1 MVHLQQSVRSL
12 ASAPL
17 PARALGLTRRH
28 ALLLVLLVA
37 LALRVYGIGWDSGYL
52 FHPDERAILTHT
64 YDMGLPPVSDLGV
77 LLDAEASPWNP
88 RWFPYGSLPLYLLKT
103 VQIALSPVIDLDL
116 VELSLAGRAISAVAD
131 VGSVLM
137 VYLLGRRLF
146 DRRTGLLASVFT
158 ALAVLHIQ
166 LSHFY
171 AVDTVL
177 TLFVLAA
184 VFFLVGLVQDGRLR
198 DSALAGGFVA
208 LALAT
213 KVSAAPILLPLFLA
227 HLFLAFRGGLG
238 ARSIVGH
245 LPAVPREWW
254 RAAAGLALSLT
265 VLVVVLFVAAPYAF
279 LDNSRF
285 LADVIEQ
292 SEMVRGIRDY
302 PYTRQYAD
310 TTAYL
315 YHVRH
320 LALFG
325 LGVPLGVVAWAGLVF
340 AVAST
345 IVRRR
350 PGEALAL
357 AWVLPLLLLM
367 GAFQVKFLRYLLP
380 VTPFLLLY
388 GARMLVVGLDWARAH
403 HPSLSRPL
411 RAATAFVVISTGFYA
426 VAYVNIYS
434 EPHPAVRTSRWLN
447 EQAESGLVLLK
458 EHWEEGLPDLHR
470 HRTSELPLYEPDSE
484 RKTETV
490 ARLLADADYLL
501 FYSSRLYGTIPRLPE
516 RYPVSAGY
524 YRLLFQGDLGYEVVH
539 VEQAYPSLL
548 GIAFTNDTFSR
559 PGLPVPAPVALARPA
574 AVTIGLGFAD
584 ESFSVYDHPRVLA
597 LRNVGQ
603 LSAERIEELLSEG
616 PREAAYDE
624 MLMPTALAAAQRA
637 GGTWRDIAPEDGLG
651 ARFPLAVWLAVVYA
665 GSLAV
670 TPLALVVFRGLPD
683 RGYLLARPL
692 GLLLLAYAP
701 WLLASLGWAP
711 FGRGTIALGFATLF
725 GTSAWLAVRFRGEL
739 TLFVRRHWRL
749 LLAEEAIFLGAIL
762 VFTLVRMANPDLWH
776 PYRGGEKPM
785 DLAYLNAVVRST
797 FMPPYDPWFA
807 GGSLN
812 YYYFGQFMVA
822 TLVRATRIPTE
833 IAYNLAVP
841 TLFALTASAAFSLG
855 YNLTEGARRAARLPW
870 RVPRWSAAAAGVAAM
885 AFAVLLSNLHG
896 AGQLLKASW
905 ERIVDRVPFPPFDFW
920 APTRMMPPDP
930 PGFEI
935 TEFPFFTFLFG
946 DLHAHM
952 MAMPLALL
960 AIALSLNA
968 LIVSRPGVGLRRFGA
983 SLALL
988 SLTVGALWATNA
1000 WDFPAYL
1007 GLGAVALALG
1017 EYLRRRRVSRTWP
1030 ARALGAAA
1038 LFVALAVLLWL
1049 PYHLRLDNAYAG
1061 LVETPAQTALWQ
1073 YLAIHGPLLFP
1084 VLTLLAL
1091 ALPLDLRRWL
1101 RGATERQRWSVGLVV
1116 ASVVAGVAAAVWVGH
1131 HTIALILP
1139 LAAATTAVGLRWA
1152 GALGK
1157 PTRGSTRGVSPT
1169 AVPWVVTPLLLLG
1182 LAFGI
1187 SIGVE
1192 LVAVRGDIDRM
1203 NTVFKLYLEA
1213 WLLLSIASAFA
1224 LWYVGFARGFFR
1236 RVRLRKG
1243 LWLAAL
1249 ALLLA
1254 GASVYPVLGTRAR
1267 LADRFEPTAL
1277 TLDGAAFMEEATYRD
1292 AEGAV
1297 ETRWDREAIQ
1307 WLQANLDGSPVI
1319 VEGRT
1324 PLYRWGGRVS
1334 IHTGLPAVV
1343 GWDWHQKQQR
1353 CGVEPCPAVDA
1364 RTRDVDRIYSTTDRE
1379 ETLRILRKYGVEYLY
1394 VGETERLYYAEEGLE
1409 KLRRMEEAG
1418 DLVAVYRNPEAT
1430 VYAVAQRGDSAR

>member
-1 MVHLQQSVRSL
+1 MVHLQQSVRSIV
-12 ASAPL
+12 SAPL
-17 PARALGLTRRH
+17 PTRALALTRQH
-28 ALLLVLLVA
+28 TLLLVLLAA
-37 LALRVYGIGWDSGYL
+37 LALRVYGVGWDGGYL

-64 YDMGLPPVSDLGV
+64 YDMELPPVSDLGV

-88 RWFPYGSLPLYLLKT
+88 RWFPYGSLPLYLLKSL
-103 VQIALSPVIDLDL
+103 QIVVSPVIHLDL
-116 VELSLAGRAISAVAD
+116 VGLSLAGRAVSAVAD

-137 VYLLGRRLF
+137 VFLLGRRLF
-146 DRRTGLLASVFT
+146 ERRTALLAAGFT
-158 ALAVLHIQ
+158 ALAVVHIQ

-184 VFFLVGLVQDGRLR
+184 VFFMVRLVQDGRLR

-227 HLFLAFRGGLG
+227 HLFLVFRGGG
-238 ARSIVGH
+238 GVRSIIGR
-245 LPAVPREWW
+245 LPAIPRQLW
-254 RAAAGLALSLT
+254 RSAAGLGLSMA
-265 VLVVVLFVAAPYAF
+265 VLVVVLLVAAPYAF
-279 LDNSRF
+279 LDFGRF
-285 LADVIEQ
+285 FADVVEQ

-310 TTAYL
+310 TTSYL
-315 YHVRH
+315 YQARQ

-325 LGVPLGVVAWAGLVF
+325 LGAPLGVVAWAGLVF
-340 AVAST
+340 AVGSAA
-345 IVRRR
+345 VRRR

-357 AWVLPLLLLM
+357 AWVIPLLLLT

-380 VTPFLLLY
+380 ATPFLLLY
-388 GARMLVVGLDWARAH
+388 GARMLVVGLDWTRAH
-403 HPSLSRPL
+403 RPGLAGPL
-411 RAATAFVVISTGFYA
+411 RAATAFVVLSTGFYA
-426 VAYVNIYS
+426 LAYVNIYS

-470 HRTSELPLYEPDSE
+470 HRTSELPMYEPDSQ

-490 ARLLADADYLL
+490 AGLLANADYLL

-516 RYPVSAGY
+516 RYPVSTGY
-524 YRLLFQGDLGYEVVH
+524 YQMLFQGDLGYEVVR

-559 PGLPVPAPVALARPA
+559 PGLPVPTPVALARPA
-574 AVTIGLGFAD
+574 AITIGLGFAD
-584 ESFSVYDHPRVLA
+584 ESFSVYDHPRVLV
-597 LRNVGQ
+597 LHNVGRLPAGQ
-603 LSAERIEELLSEG
+603 IEEILTEG
-616 PREAAYDE
+616 PHESRFDE
-624 MLMPTALAAAQRA
+624 MLMPSGLAAAQRA
-637 GGTWRDIAPEDGLG
+637 GGTWSDIAPEDGLG
-651 ARFPLAVWLAVVYA
+651 ARFPLVVWLAVVYA

-683 RGYLLARPL
+683 RGYLLARPM

-711 FGRGTIALGFATLF
+711 FGRGTIALGFAALL
-725 GTSAWLAVRFRGEL
+725 GTSAWLAVRFRHEL
-739 TLFVRRHWRL
+739 TIFVRRHWRL

-762 VFTLVRMANPDLWH
+762 AFTLVRMANPDLWH
-776 PYRGGEKPM
+776 AFRGGEKPM

-797 FMPPYDPWFA
+797 FMPPYDPWFS

-822 TLVRATRIPTE
+822 TLVRATGIPTA

-841 TLFALTASAAFSLG
+841 TLFALTATTAFSLG
-855 YNLTEGARRAARLPW
+855 YNLAEGARRAARLAWPA
-870 RVPRWSAAAAGVAAM
+870 PRWSAAAAGTAAM
-885 AFAVLLSNLHG
+885 AFAAILGNLGG
-896 AGQLLKASW
+896 AGQILKGGW
-905 ERIVDRVPFPPFDFW
+905 ERIVDGAPFPSFDFW

-960 AIALSLNA
+960 AIGLSLNA
-968 LIVSRPGVGLRRFGA
+968 LLVSRPGVGLRRFAA

-1007 GLGAVALALG
+1007 GLGAVALVLG

-1030 ARALGAAA
+1030 LRALAATA
-1038 LFVALAVLLWL
+1038 LFAVLAVLLWL

-1061 LVETPAQTALWQ
+1061 VVETPAQTALWQ

-1091 ALPLDLRRWL
+1091 ALPLGLRGWLRR
-1101 RGATERQRWSVGLVV
+1101 ATELQRWAVALVALGV
-1116 ASVVAGVAAAVWVGH
+1116 ASGTAAAGLVGH
-1131 HTIALILP
+1131 HTIAFILP
-1139 LAAATTAVGLRWA
+1139 LEAATTAVGLRWA
-1152 GALGK
+1152 GAFGR
-1157 PTRGSTRGVSPT
+1157 PVRGSARAVSPT

-1182 LAFGI
+1182 LALGI
-1187 SIGVE
+1187 GIGVE

-1224 LWYVGFARGFFR
+1224 LWYVGFARGLFR

-1254 GASVYPVLGTRAR
+1254 GAAVYPAMGTGVR
-1267 LADRFEPTAL
+1267 LADRFQPTPL
-1277 TLDGAAFMEEATYRD
+1277 TLDGTAFMEGATYRD
-1292 AEGAV
+1292 SEGAV
-1297 ETRWDREAIQ
+1297 ETRWDLEAIQ

-1364 RTRDVDRIYSTTDRE
+1364 RARDVDRIYSTTDPRE
-1379 ETLRILRKYGVEYLY
+1379 AMRLLRKYGVAYLY
-1394 VGETERLYYAEEGLE
+1394 VGETERLYYAEEGLD
-1409 KLRRMEEAG
+1409 KLRGMEEAG
-1418 DLVAVYRNPEAT
+1418 DLVAVYTKAEVT
-1430 VYAVAQRGDSAR
+1430 VYAVAP